1 MLGTA
6 GVIVRAAVS
15 HYGIVW
21 PLIAVGAT
29 VALAGV
35 GITRRS
41 LVPQVLARGAAW
53 LVLLPA
59 SVIVAAGLLGG
70 RVPGADVT
78 ALAAA
83 TGAALLLSRPML
95 HTQEAKAAFAPKAF
109 RRWLLAGSIAT
120 AASGLVAGAVA
131 TATTFEEPA
140 LALGFGALAASLLAS
155 AIAVVRMRAWG
166 IFLGALSSVILLV
179 TSLFLSRVEATAL
192 AVLAAP
198 TLLMHLLPVLVA
210 RWMNSTAAESK
221 VRVSDEA
228 TLDAHY
234 VPARHRIAADDVD
247 EVAVEPTPERRAAT
261 QS

>member
-6 GVIVRAAVS
+6 GVIVRGAVGQ
-15 HYGIVW
+15 YGILW
-21 PLIAVGAT
+21 PLIAVGAA
-29 VALAGV
+29 VALSGI

-41 LVPQVLARGAAW
+41 LVPQILARGAAW
-53 LVLLPA
+53 LVLLPT
-59 SVIVAAGLLGG
+59 SVIVAAGVFGG
-70 RVPGADVT
+70 RVPGANLT
-78 ALAAA
+78 ALVAA

-95 HTQEAKAAFAPKAF
+95 HTKEAKAAFAPKAF

-131 TATTFEEPA
+131 TATAFEEPIA
-140 LALGFGALAASLLAS
+140 ALGFGALAASLLAS

-166 IFLGALSSVILLV
+166 IFLGALSSVVLLI
-179 TSLFLSRVEATAL
+179 TSLFLSRAEGTAL

-198 TLLMHLLPVLVA
+198 ALLMHLLPVLVA
-210 RWMNSTAAESK
+210 RWKNSGAAESK

-228 TLDAHY
+228 TLDPAYVRAH
-234 VPARHRIAADDVD
+234 HRIALDDLD
-247 EVAVEPTPERRAAT
+247 EVAAEPTPARRAAI